1 VGASERDIVE
11 RLDVA
16 ASALEAGPDSW
27 HDTDAIL
34 MREAIALIE
43 ELRDDLEKKDRLI
56 GKIMMA
62 LEEQG
67 YGG

>member
-1 VGASERDIVE
+1 VSDPNDIVNVL
-11 RLDVA
+11 RAVA
-16 ASALEAGPDSW
+16 GLEDLVIA
-27 HDTDAIL
+27 A
-34 MREAIALIE
+34 EAADLIE